1 MPGNGRPHL
10 PGFPAQTYL
19 SAGLKTGLADLSVSY
34 RGSYCFWTGPVG
46 SQSTLRQVLS
56 GAREWAY
63 YGVQGRARDEPGLP
77 PCGVAQGEKERG
89 IKEGLVLREGLHC
102 GQEWVHE

>member
-46 SQSTLRQVLS
+46 SQSTLRPSALTD
-56 GAREWAY
+56 A
-63 YGVQGRARDEPGLP
+63 GVWKSQ
-77 PCGVAQGEKERG
+77 Q
-89 IKEGLVLREGLHC
+89 H
-102 GQEWVHE
+102 